1 MYTVKLREVTAMLST
16 LDLKSSL
23 DHLVL
28 PLACVT
34 EQQQGLI
41 INSLQAWLEQIVVKE
56 IENLCPV
63 DLENIHKAIKDF
75 MHSNDALSLKLR
87 FYYAGDVVTLM
98 LLKVTENE
106 VPNVLLSNL
115 WIGTENII
123 SSIVVQSLKG

>member
-1 MYTVKLREVTAMLST
+1 MLST

-87 FYYAGDVVTLM
+87 FYYADDVVTLM